1 MLHLRY
7 AGARPFIPI
16 IIMPTAHSALHTVQ
30 TNSSLCSNVYTLAI
44 VS

>member
-7 AGARPFIPI
+7 AGAKPFIPI
-16 IIMPTAHSALHTVQ
+16 IIMPTAHSALYRVQ
-30 TNSSLCSNVYTLAI
+30 TNSSLHSNGYTQAI